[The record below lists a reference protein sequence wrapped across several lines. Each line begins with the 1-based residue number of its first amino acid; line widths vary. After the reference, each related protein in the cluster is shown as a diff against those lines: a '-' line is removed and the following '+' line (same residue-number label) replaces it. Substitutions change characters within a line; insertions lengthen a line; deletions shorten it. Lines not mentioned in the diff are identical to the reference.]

1 MNVERDDEIE
11 KISPNALWRLPT
23 VKHRT
28 GLGRSSIY
36 ARMKKGTF
44 PQAVNLGGGP
54 MVAWVSTEVE
64 AWIDEQIE
72 TSRKATA

>member
-1 MNVERDDEIE
+1 MSNVERDDEIE
-11 KISPNALWRLPT
+11 KVSPKALWRLPT

-44 PQAVNLGGGP
+44 PQAVNLGGP
-54 MVAWVSTEVE
+54 MVAWVSTEIQD
-64 AWIDEQIE
+64 WIDQQIE
-72 TSRKATA
+72 TSRKAS